1 VQKPTGLPSPISH
14 GSPGLEHDTSMS
26 VSGVPVLVV
35 DVPVLVVDV
44 PMLVDDVPVLVDDV
58 PVLAGDVP
66 MLVDDVPVL
75 AVDVLVL
82 GDSIDMHDGTGLG
95 ESERVHTPRNVEP
108 SLFVPMHAW
117 PCSPTLHC

>member
-35 DVPVLVVDV
+35 DVPVLVV
-44 PMLVDDVPVLVDDV
+44 
-58 PVLAGDVP
+58 DVP